1 MKNLTD
7 SEWVPLLVPDMPS
20 PQAMLPWL
28 ERIQEAKHY
37 SNFGPLVRELEA
49 DFSIRFGLPVEQV
62 TTVANATQGLELV
75 LQALDLPAGAHVL
88 RSEEHTSELQS
99 PCNLVCRLLLEKK
112 HIE

>member
-1 MKNLTD
+1 MRYDGPVRCL
-7 SEWVPLLVPDMPS
+7 ECVRLFFF
-20 PQAMLPWL
+20 QAEDGIRDYKVTGVQTCALPILPWL

-75 LQALDLPAGAHVL
+75 LQEIGRA
-88 RSEEHTSELQS
+88 S
-99 PCNLVCRLLLEKK
+99 CRERV
-112 HIE
+112 